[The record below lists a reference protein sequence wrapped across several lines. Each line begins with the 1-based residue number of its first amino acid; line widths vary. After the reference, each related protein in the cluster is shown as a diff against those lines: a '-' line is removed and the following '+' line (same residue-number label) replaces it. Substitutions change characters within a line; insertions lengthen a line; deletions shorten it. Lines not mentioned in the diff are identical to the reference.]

1 MTSAS
6 DRERWNDRYRNGEEG
21 GTPLLLGR
29 ELHHFPR
36 QGRALD
42 VAGGTGQA
50 AAILAARGM
59 AVTVADVSD
68 VALEQA
74 AARAERSNLDVT
86 TLCIDLTVEPLPPG
100 PWDLITCFNYLDR
113 ALFPPM
119 IDALAPGGL
128 LALTIATRSNL
139 ERNEHPR
146 EQFLLDDGELPTL
159 LGALSLI
166 HYREGWNLEGRHCA
180 EAIAKRL

>member
-1 MTSAS
+1 MTS
-6 DRERWNDRYRNGEEG
+6 DRDRWNERYRSGEEG

-29 ELHHFPR
+29 ELHLFPR
-36 QGRALD
+36 SGRALD

-59 AVTVADVSD
+59 SVTVADVSD

-86 TLCIDLTVEPLPPG
+86 TLCVDLTAEPLPAG

-113 ALFPPM
+113 ALFPAM
-119 IDALAPGGL
+119 IEALAPDGL
-128 LALTIATRSNL
+128 LALTIATRTNL
-139 ERNEHPR
+139 ERNEHPSAR
-146 EQFLLDDGELPTL
+146 FLLDDGELPTL
-159 LGALSLI
+159 LAELSLL
-166 HYREGWNLEGRHCA
+166 HYREGWGLDGRHCA
-180 EAIAKRL
+180 EAIGKRL